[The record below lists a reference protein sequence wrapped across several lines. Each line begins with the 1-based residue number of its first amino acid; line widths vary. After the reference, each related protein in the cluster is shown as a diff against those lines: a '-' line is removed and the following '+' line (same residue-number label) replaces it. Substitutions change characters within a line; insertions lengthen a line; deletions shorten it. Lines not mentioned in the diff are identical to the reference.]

1 MSETANHKN
10 SGEQHTRK
18 VLQSN
23 EINPSYTIRVS
34 CCVLFIFLTEIC
46 LAHYVYRL
54 INSEIRAEYV
64 LKSEFRNYLV
74 NELRSGSGD
83 REIFDILKTF
93 QTRESQE
100 SKHSVI
106 REKRG
111 IGGFDYNTVNQP
123 SDEPHVE
130 FFPPGMKSELENR
143 DEVIRKQTGNKGAAP
158 GGDSWVWLTSY
169 SRIPV
174 STIQVLKLQLT

>member
-1 MSETANHKN
+1 MSEANPN
-10 SGEQHTRK
+10 RK
-18 VLQSN
+18 SQSETKILHPS

-64 LKSEFRNYLV
+64 LKSEFQNYLV

-83 REIFDILKTF
+83 REIYDILKTF
-93 QTRESQE
+93 HQSPEN
-100 SKHSVI
+100 KHSVV

-123 SDEPHVE
+123 GDEPHVE
-130 FFPPGMKSELENR
+130 FFPPNMRSDLENR
-143 DEVIRKQTGNKGAAP
+143 DETIRKQTGNKGAAP
-158 GGDSWVWLTSY
+158 GGDAWVWLTSY

-174 STIQVLKLQLT
+174 SFKTTVELIRTRR

>member
-1 MSETANHKN
+1 MTETKPNRKPHSDNTKN
-10 SGEQHTRK
+10 TLNPS
-18 VLQSN
+18 

-34 CCVLFIFLTEIC
+34 CCVLFIFLTELC

-54 INSEIRAEYV
+54 INSEIRAEYIT
-64 LKSEFRNYLV
+64 KSEFRNQLI

-83 REIFDILKTF
+83 REFLDILKAL

-100 SKHSVI
+100 SKQSLV

-111 IGGFDYNTVNQP
+111 IGGFDYNSVNQP
-123 SDEPHVE
+123 GDEPHVE
-130 FFPPGMKSELENR
+130 FFPPGMRSELENR
-143 DEVIRKQTGNKGAAP
+143 DETIRKQTGNKGAAP

-174 STIQVLKLQLT
+174 SK

>member
-1 MSETANHKN
+1 MSETSPNRKLP
-10 SGEQHTRK
+10 SEHTSK
-18 VLQSN
+18 KTLHPS

-64 LKSEFRNYLV
+64 AKNEFRNYLV
-74 NELRSGSGD
+74 NELRSGSAD
-83 REIFDILKTF
+83 REILDILKTF
-93 QTRESQE
+93 HQTQETPE
-100 SKHSVI
+100 SKHSVT
-106 REKRG
+106 RKKRG
-111 IGGFDYNTVNQP
+111 IGSFDYNTVNQAG
-123 SDEPHVE
+123 DEPHVE
-130 FFPPGMKSELENR
+130 FFPPGMRSELENR
-143 DEVIRKQTGNKGAAP
+143 DETVRKQTGNKGAAP

-174 STIQVLKLQLT
+174 STVGVLKL

>member
-1 MSETANHKN
+1 MNETNSNQKSEHK
-10 SGEQHTRK
+10 K
-18 VLQSN
+18 KLQPN

-64 LKSEFRNYLV
+64 AKNEFRNYLV
-74 NELRSGSGD
+74 NELRSGSGS
-83 REIFDILKTF
+83 REILDILKTF
-93 QTRESQE
+93 QVREETVE
-100 SKHSVI
+100 SKQK
-106 REKRG
+106 RRKRG
-111 IGGFDYNTVNQP
+111 IGSFDYNTVNQAG
-123 SDEPHVE
+123 DEPHVE
-130 FFPPGMKSELENR
+130 FFPPAMRSELENR
-143 DEVIRKQTGNKGAAP
+143 DETIRKQTGSKGAAP

-174 STIQVLKLQLT
+174 SIDKVFKLLL